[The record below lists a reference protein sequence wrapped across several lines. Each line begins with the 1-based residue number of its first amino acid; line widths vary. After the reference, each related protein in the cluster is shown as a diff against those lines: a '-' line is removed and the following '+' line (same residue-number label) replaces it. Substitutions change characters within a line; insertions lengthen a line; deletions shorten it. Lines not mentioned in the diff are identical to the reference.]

1 MKNKL
6 RLIIIFSYN
15 NNNKNLLII
24 VYLPE
29 SINTLGIQYHFLN
42 LTFRYYYQSFPSY
55 LHILILPAQDINK
68 SFPNLSI

>member
-42 LTFRYYYQSFPSY
+42 LTF
-55 LHILILPAQDINK
+55 
-68 SFPNLSI
+68 